1 MQYAVPLVSWVMC
14 VGVSLY
20 FTLAWSMSGMSTSGP
35 YLNALAYLWAALPAL
50 VVSTLVLAR
59 RAKATRWLPS
69 AISALPWA
77 AYPWLGVA
85 VTAAKDRQE
94 WLLLGK
100 LLAIAFVACF
110 AAPVVLRTFR
120 LRRGI
125 RNAVVGESGSEPSGD
140 SPARAKSP
148 SGPGSI

>member
-50 VVSTLVLAR
+50 VVSALLLAR
-59 RAKATRWLPS
+59 GAKPTRWLPS

-77 AYPWLGVA
+77 AYPWLGFA
-85 VTAAKDRQE
+85 VTSAEDRQE
-94 WLLLGK
+94 WILLGK
-100 LLAIAFVACF
+100 LLAIVFAACV
-110 AAPVVLRTFR
+110 AAPVALRISR
-120 LRRGI
+120 LRRVM
-125 RNAVVGESGSEPSGD
+125 RNAVVGESGQSSEQ
-140 SPARAKSP
+140 
-148 SGPGSI
+148 